1 MPMGTVGIVAAIV
14 AVNDQVTPAV
24 MGSLHR
30 CVADGAG
37 FPHALRLARARAAES
52 GDPVELATA
61 CSFIALGV

>member
-1 MPMGTVGIVAAIV
+1 ME
-14 AVNDQVTPAV
+14 
-24 MGSLHR
+24 SLHR